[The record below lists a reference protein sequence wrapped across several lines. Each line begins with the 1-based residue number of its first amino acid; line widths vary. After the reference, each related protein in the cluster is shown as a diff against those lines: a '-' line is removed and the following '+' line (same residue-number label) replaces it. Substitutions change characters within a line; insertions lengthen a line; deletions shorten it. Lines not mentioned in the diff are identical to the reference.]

1 LENNVKQRKQSRGPA
16 RRPVSSQFEESIDRF
31 ATAAATV
38 STQIASHAQRMDAID
53 AMTNRVQLDIRDLR
67 ADQTKDTRFI
77 HERIDTIQRD
87 LTGRLDTQ
95 TKELTEHFDTGIKS
109 VIETR
114 SKDGDRI
121 KSLEKWNWTVI
132 GGGAVVT
139 VLFLDVLVRFFGGPL
154 IDYFMQMILHT
165 K

>member
-1 LENNVKQRKQSRGPA
+1 LENNVKKRKQSRGPSG
-16 RRPVSSQFEESIDRF
+16 VSWQFEESIDRF

-53 AMTNRVQLDIRDLR
+53 VMTNRVQGDIRDLR
-67 ADQTKDTRFI
+67 DSQTKDTRFI

-109 VIETR
+109 VIDTR
-114 SKDGDRI
+114 SIDGDRI
-121 KSLEKWNWTVI
+121 KSLEKWNWTVV

-139 VLFLDVLVRFFGGPL
+139 VLLVDVIVRFFGGPF
-154 IDYFMQMILHT
+154 IDFFMKAILHT